1 MMSPTTG
8 YPQLFTTKNGT
19 PKSAPLQGKFKFSF
33 LKTQDKNVEVKPK
46 KILLRETDITLQ
58 APRFPH
64 HTEKHQRLD

>member
-46 KILLRETDITLQ
+46 KILLRETDT
-58 APRFPH
+58 
-64 HTEKHQRLD
+64 T